1 MWKAVANKRFR
12 ATISCRHLPEVL
24 QLAGS
29 HPAMDLGGL
38 AAARGPDGLR
48 LRPLSAMGGA
58 VRLHAAGVDRGRQR
72 ENALGHEGVKDA
84 APELPAG
91 PAVVDRRR
99 RSVFGRA
106 VLPAAACLQ
115 YVKDAAD
122 DAAIVDP
129 ARAGRVLRK
138 VWLDRRPRPS
148 FTQKSCSSPPLQN
161 DGRESDL
168 LDSFNSLIGFRP
180 LAAQG

>member
-1 MWKAVANKRFR
+1 
-12 ATISCRHLPEVL
+12 
-24 QLAGS
+24 
-29 HPAMDLGGL
+29 MDLGGL

-48 LRPLSAMGGA
+48 LRSLSAMA
-58 VRLHAAGVDRGRQR
+58 ERCAFTQLESIEAGQR